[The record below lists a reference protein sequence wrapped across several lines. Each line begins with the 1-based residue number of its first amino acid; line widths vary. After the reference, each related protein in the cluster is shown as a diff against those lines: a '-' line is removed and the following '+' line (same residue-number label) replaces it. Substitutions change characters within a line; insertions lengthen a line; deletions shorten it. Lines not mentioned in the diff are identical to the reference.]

1 MDDRPGRQQQHRRL
15 AGAVDLVEDADTV
28 ALEIVRLV
36 RVAGARLLRGRG
48 QLDSH
53 WSIHASR
60 ASWPVSIPPSRSTI
74 TPRLKVITSE
84 TSASSG
90 IGIPSFRYGSA
101 NASVKTPRH
110 SAFTNASR
118 SRRASLF
125 QASACSSS
133 QAFS

>member
-1 MDDRPGRQQQHRRL
+1 MDDRPGRQQQDGPL
-15 AGAVDLVEDADTV
+15 ARAVDLVEDADSV
-28 ALEIVRLV
+28 ALDVVRLV
-36 RVAGARLLRGRG
+36 RIAGARLLRGRR

-84 TSASSG
+84 TSAPSG
-90 IGIPSFRYGSA
+90 IGIPSSRCGSA

-110 SAFTNASR
+110 SAFTTA
-118 SRRASLF
+118 
-125 QASACSSS
+125 
-133 QAFS
+133 